1 MWQPLFN
8 SAYKPER
15 NFAAREKLVQFVII
29 IIIIII
35 IVEAFEKLR
44 KCTISFM
51 PVCMSVRREPNMML
65 NFV

>member
-15 NFAAREKLVQFVII
+15 NFAAREKLVQFV
-29 IIIIII
+29 IIIII